1 MYGTKCNVNYGF
13 TNDLFQTEVP
23 PRIRQAF
30 KNFCE
35 PLHIYDEIIMSEQSF
50 LRKYEKAK
58 VLILGGGGSTQRWL
72 DQGPDLSQYD
82 YVWSLN
88 NFFMNDFIR
97 ENVHVDL
104 FTVGPGVNLAD
115 EQLNWYLQ
123 KHQTV
128 AAFELHQKWAR
139 DFRNSETGQMP
150 EELWEEADRFYDN
163 QNKCVFQTKFYSQL
177 GGGVRLIIYAA
188 HLGVSRVDFTG
199 FDGPAAIYSGDHA
212 FEQGKQAFPGAVRH
226 MGQAQKELFFQ
237 IQYDVFWMYI
247 KNLFPQLII
256 KDLTG
261 NQLHVRHL
269 G

>member
-1 MYGTKCNVNYGF
+1 MYGSKCNINYGF
-13 TNDLFQTEVP
+13 DNNLFHVEVP

-35 PLHIYDEIIMSEQSF
+35 PLHLYDELIMSEQSF
-50 LRKYEKAK
+50 LDKYKGASI
-58 VLILGGGGSTQRWL
+58 LLLGGGGSTQRWL
-72 DQGPDLSQYD
+72 DQGPDLNQYD
-82 YVWSLN
+82 FVWSLN
-88 NFFMNDFIR
+88 NFFKNDFIR
-97 ENVHVDL
+97 NNVHVDL
-104 FTVGPGVNLAD
+104 FSVGPGVNLAD

-123 KHQTV
+123 KHQTI

-150 EELWEEADRFYDN
+150 HEVWEEADRFYDN

-177 GGGVRLIIYAA
+177 GGGVRLIIYGA
-188 HLGVSRVDFTG
+188 HLGIRSIHFTG
-199 FDGPAAIYSGDHA
+199 FDGPAAINSGDHA
-212 FEQGKQAFPGAVRH
+212 FEAGKMAFPGAVKH
-226 MGQAQKELFFQ
+226 LGQAQKEMLFQ

-261 NQLHVRHL
+261 NPLHVRHL
-269 G
+269 R